1 MYDRWDRR
9 DLSTIWAK
17 SVRSAQ
23 IKRSWK
29 RWHVLRIVSV
39 APDVYL
45 CQLELGGLAR
55 TPLIRFVSVAE
66 KNMVVCAFCVIFA
79 FAQAPRFELTCAMM
93 SACVGAD
100 CRGPLVEQSR
110 G

>member
-1 MYDRWDRR
+1 M
-9 DLSTIWAK
+9 
-17 SVRSAQ
+17 
-23 IKRSWK
+23 
-29 RWHVLRIVSV
+29 LRIVSG
-39 APDVYL
+39 APDVFL
-45 CQLELGGLAR
+45 CQLELAGLAR

-66 KNMVVCAFCVIFA
+66 KNMVVCAHCVFFA
-79 FAQAPRFELTCAMM
+79 GVQAPRFELTCAMM